1 MWKQWNNILFP
12 LKEQTSVVFKA
23 ILWQKYLKYRHKL
36 YNSSCFPTCVLFHC
50 TKGETFLSEA
60 RGEKLMN
67 ALTSFERSAPRSTIS
82 VGSLSLLKEWSW
94 SWGGDVCDR
103 EKGTGGGI
111 CRPDSGS
118 VTSAS
123 KNVCVEL
130 REYVWNQR
138 ENGEWEGAPTL
149 LLLPRTKENTNVCSS
164 CYSCWLFVSLTL
176 N

>member
-1 MWKQWNNILFP
+1 ME
-12 LKEQTSVVFKA
+12 LK
-23 ILWQKYLKYRHKL
+23 L
-36 YNSSCFPTCVLFHC
+36 
-50 TKGETFLSEA
+50 
-60 RGEKLMN
+60 
-67 ALTSFERSAPRSTIS
+67 
-82 VGSLSLLKEWSW
+82 
-94 SWGGDVCDR
+94 GGDVCDR

-123 KNVCVEL
+123 KNVRVEL

-138 ENGEWEGAPTL
+138 ENGEWERAPTL